1 MRRSGTMMTPLS
13 RMVAADRRGLWARA
27 RRGATHRSSGS
38 ARGRPPPPRP
48 HRRRQRPRGCA
59 ERVGTAAR
67 LLRCSWGGPS
77 IRCCVDV
84 TAASCED
91 EAMFHVEHGD
101 GGRRSQALFIAAT
114 PFEEARCE
122 EALDAR
128 RRPPLSGGGSHHAA
142 TGVRPEVGDSIP
154 LTSDAHLH
162 LHPAGRP
169 DGHDRGASGVGG
181 EDARDSDR
189 ASRTGHAAAAAAR

>member
-1 MRRSGTMMTPLS
+1 MPDEVLRTVHQGQREAG
-13 RMVAADRRGLWARA
+13 
-27 RRGATHRSSGS
+27 H
-38 ARGRPPPPRP
+38 
-48 HRRRQRPRGCA
+48 RPRDRTVGGSDRADAPSGRNGGTSA
-59 ERVGTAAR
+59 EV
-67 LLRCSWGGPS
+67 LMGGPS